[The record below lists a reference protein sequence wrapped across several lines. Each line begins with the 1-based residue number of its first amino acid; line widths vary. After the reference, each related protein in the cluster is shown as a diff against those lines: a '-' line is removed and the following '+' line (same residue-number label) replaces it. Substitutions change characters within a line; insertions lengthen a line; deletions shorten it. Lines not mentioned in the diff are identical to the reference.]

1 MRKLVLDSKG
11 ILPILDRPDRKT
23 YIYKHHDAHYFKLYN
38 EKNLY
43 FISEVNR
50 IDGNKQKCPCYDGNF
65 YKYKTAQESLQS
77 ILTDF
82 RTNADV
88 YEFNDLNE
96 FLKSTI

>member
-11 ILPILDRPDRKT
+11 ILPILDRPDRKI
-23 YIYKHHDAHYFKLYN
+23 YIYIHHDRHYFKLYKEN
-38 EKNLY
+38 NLY

-50 IDGNKQKCPCYDGNF
+50 TTGHRTARPYYEGTF
-65 YKYKTAQESLQS
+65 YKYKTAQETLQAV
-77 ILTDF
+77 LKDF
-82 RTNADV
+82 HDNV

>member
-11 ILPILDRPDRKT
+11 TLPILDRPNRKI
-23 YIYKHHDAHYFKLYN
+23 YIYKHHQEHYFKLYN
-38 EKNLY
+38 ENNLY

-50 IDGNKQKCPCYDGNF
+50 TDGNEKKYPYYEGKF
-65 YKYKTAQESLQS
+65 YKYKTAQETLQAV
-77 ILTDF
+77 LTDF
-82 RTNADV
+82 HNNV